1 MIAASLQASARAAR
15 AVKLSP
21 TRSRLQVA
29 SFRSW
34 LEPMSNDPLCRTF
47 SRATACRARGDDG
60 RAGQVFFWRTV
71 ARSAVYPARGD
82 IVDFDRHDIAAT
94 ELAVD
99 RKIEHGKVSDATF
112 NLEFRPD

>member
-34 LEPMSNDPLCRTF
+34 LEPMSNDPFAALSAEQQHAAHAAMTAVLGTF
-47 SRATACRARGDDG
+47 SSGVRLRDPRCI
-60 RAGQVFFWRTV
+60 
-71 ARSAVYPARGD
+71 PRGD
-82 IVDFDRHDIAAT
+82 IVG
-94 ELAVD
+94 L
-99 RKIEHGKVSDATF
+99 
-112 NLEFRPD
+112 